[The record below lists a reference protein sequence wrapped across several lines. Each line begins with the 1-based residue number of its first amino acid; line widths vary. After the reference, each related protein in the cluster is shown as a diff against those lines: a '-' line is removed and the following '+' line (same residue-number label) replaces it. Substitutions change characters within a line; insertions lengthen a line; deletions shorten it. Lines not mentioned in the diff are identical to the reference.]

1 MDIPDHGSVTGLADG
16 ILFEVVGD
24 WQLDRFKAK
33 NNKIDTI
40 LNTGLWRYTRH
51 PNYFGEITLW
61 WGIWLMVAGLP
72 YAYVALV
79 SPVVILLNS
88 LRVWRT
94 VSLRKSLLMTQ
105 TTSSTKKN

>member
-40 LNTGLWRYTRH
+40 LNTACGAIQDTLITLEKLPCGGGFGLWLQDCRMPT
-51 PNYFGEITLW
+51 
-61 WGIWLMVAGLP
+61 
-72 YAYVALV
+72 
-79 SPVVILLNS
+79 
-88 LRVWRT
+88 
-94 VSLRKSLLMTQ
+94 
-105 TTSSTKKN
+105 